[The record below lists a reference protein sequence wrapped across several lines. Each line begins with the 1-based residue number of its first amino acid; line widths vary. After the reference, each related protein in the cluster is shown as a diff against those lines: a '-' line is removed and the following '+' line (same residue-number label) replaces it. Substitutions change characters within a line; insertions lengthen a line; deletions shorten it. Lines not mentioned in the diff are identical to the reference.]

1 MVHKRNQHPG
11 RKASGFSILEMMIVL
26 TVAGVLSAI
35 AIPQMIAARRLTRSV
50 AVTRE
55 IGTQLRL
62 ARQLAMSTRKAYTFV
77 YDDVAKD
84 LRVIGPIDTGTLP
97 LNDPAY
103 PNNPATPTNPL
114 GSRVQA
120 VSALDQQ
127 GLYGADVIYGKPIL
141 VPAVPPGPLV
151 DGVNVTA
158 LVNNKLCITFQ
169 PDGSVINRVTGNPES
184 RAMFFYNN
192 RAAQDTASAISV
204 LGASGRIK
212 VWRYNSN
219 GNIYAE

>member
-1 MVHKRNQHPG
+1 MVHKRNQYPG
-11 RKASGFSILEMMIVL
+11 RKASGFSLLEMMIVL
-26 TVAGVLSAI
+26 TVAGILSAI
-35 AIPQMIAARRLTRSV
+35 AIPQMIASRRLTRSV

-84 LRVIGPIDTGTLP
+84 LRVIGPIDTGIVP
-97 LNDPAY
+97 LNDAAY

-120 VSALDQQ
+120 VSALGQQ
-127 GLYGADVIYGKPIL
+127 GLFGADIVYGKL
-141 VPAVPPGPLV
+141 PAALAVPLV
-151 DGVNVTA
+151 DGANVTP

-169 PDGSVINRVTGNPES
+169 PDGSVINRVTGFPES

-192 RAAQDTASAISV
+192 RAAPDTASAISV

-212 VWRYNSN
+212 VWRYNPN
-219 GNIYAE
+219 GNIYSE